1 MCGGAW
7 YYVILWNHSF
17 RLQSSSPPRSK
28 RGQYVPLMMQENKQ
42 ITKVRELFPKN
53 NNHVITQS
61 GSMIISPKKI
71 TGW

>member
-1 MCGGAW
+1 MLFCG
-7 YYVILWNHSF
+7 IIHSGYNQAV
-17 RLQSSSPPRSK
+17 LLGPTH
-28 RGQYVPLMMQENKQ
+28 GQYVPLMMQENKQ